1 MFNGRLLSRASDNR
15 LFSNA
20 GPELAKLRCNDT
32 RTTVEVT
39 STRVLYC
46 FVTNPKNLP
55 AISLYHILI
64 TANMQWKTG
73 FPSSHQLKS
82 YTYVAPKS
90 RLKFAARCPENWRP
104 FCSGR
109 RSLMRSDNVLCTIC
123 SPVAQCW
130 SVTMYWLLQSACCWH
145 CTVVLQQ
152 QGDTAT

>member
-1 MFNGRLLSRASDNR
+1 MKRVQWPTAVARVWWQTV
-15 LFSNA
+15 A

-109 RSLMRSDNVLCTIC
+109 RSLMRSDNVLCFVRPSLSADLSPCTGCYKVLVVDIVRWSC
-123 SPVAQCW
+123 SSRAILPPK
-130 SVTMYWLLQSACCWH
+130 
-145 CTVVLQQ
+145 
-152 QGDTAT
+152 